1 MAASMKNFRLIF
13 KILQRTNIQPHNTVH
28 TSAPCQVS
36 IKYLYTA
43 EQLPPKDTLTQF
55 EESTEEFKFV
65 EKILP
70 RRIIPELPV
79 HASYPTP
86 SGWVPPYREKTKD
99 LPYSVERNK
108 NHNLPVYVK
117 QTTLRGTKI
126 TTVINRVHGDIW
138 QFEKDLKSHI
148 EETVGMRFALLTEVS
163 EVTRRVTLKGNHV
176 ETVGRWLIDK
186 GF

>member
-13 KILQRTNIQPHNTVH
+13 RILQRTNIQPHNTIYN
-28 TSAPCQVS
+28 SAPCQVS

-70 RRIIPELPV
+70 RRNIPDLPV
-79 HASYPTP
+79 HTSYPTP
-86 SGWVPPYREKTKD
+86 SGWVPPDREKTKD

-148 EETVGMRFALLTEVS
+148 EETVEMRFPLLTEVS

-176 ETVGRWLIDK
+176 ELAGRWLIDK